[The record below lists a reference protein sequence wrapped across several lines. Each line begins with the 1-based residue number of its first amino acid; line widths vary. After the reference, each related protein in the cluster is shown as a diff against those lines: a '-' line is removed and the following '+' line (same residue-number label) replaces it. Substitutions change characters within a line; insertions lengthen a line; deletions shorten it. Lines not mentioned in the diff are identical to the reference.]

1 MKPANTRE
9 AIIEEYWLKK
19 LGGELPKGSLPLMA
33 MNEGTNRE
41 RHSYLQPIPPQV
53 SANLTRAAKQSDK
66 ALFILILSGLLVV
79 LNKYTGVND
88 LVIGTM
94 APDTDETEK
103 HHRVIFCRNTVYHYM
118 TLKEL
123 IMQTREVVMEAF
135 NYSGYSLDNLVEALA
150 AKNGTGNPDIF
161 NAAFLYKSFQKES
174 QALDRFGLVF
184 ILSAHQPAPGLC
196 LQVEYPRS
204 PASQEI
210 VRRFSQNL
218 LTLLEH
224 MLKNLDTEISRLEI
238 VSQEEKEQLLYEF
251 NDTRTEYPHH
261 KTFHDLF
268 AGQEERTPDQA
279 ALKGQIYPG
288 TEISNSKLEGTGG
301 LAPLPDPGSITYREL
316 KEESTRSACYLQSKG
331 VKPGSIV
338 GIMMER
344 SIEMIIGI
352 FGILKAGGAYLPIDP
367 DYPEDRIK
375 YMLKDSGAEILLKDN
390 DLSTL
395 PPFPPSTLLTFYP
408 SNPGNLAYVIYTS
421 GSTGKPKGVM
431 IEHRSLVNLIKG
443 ITGIIP
449 FTTGDT
455 ILSLTTISFDI
466 FGSETLLPLTMGS
479 EVVIGTRKEQLDA
492 SAAARLLV
500 RDRITIFQVTPS
512 RLQLLLLEKEIP
524 NALASL
530 HVLLVTGEALPGTLL
545 EKARHIITGK
555 IYNLYGPTETTIW
568 STVKDVTGKEPLNI
582 GKPIANTIIYILDH
596 NDFLQP
602 VGVAGQLTIAG
613 QGVARGYLNHPGL
626 TAEKF
631 DQDFWDYQDYHDEKK
646 NYKLQITKKTA
657 HELHELTRKEN
668 KKVPGKNYES
678 NMQSCNHAIMQY
690 HSSSPHPPIPP
701 LPHYPIY
708 RTGDLARWLPDGN
721 IEYLGRTDFQVKIRG
736 YRIEPA
742 EIENRLLKHEGIK
755 EAVILVKETAAAS
768 TGSPAAP
775 GSPKDNARYLS
786 AYIVTTREFNA
797 AELREYLLK
806 ELPAYMVPSTFVKV
820 DRIPLTTSGKV
831 DRQALESYD
840 LGTTLSTGVEFVAPR
855 DHIEKTIANT
865 WKELLN
871 LEEVGIDEN
880 FFDLGGTSL
889 DIYKLNLKFKE
900 AFNEDEVVLKMFRYP
915 TIRTFAQYLNRKK
928 TGGDDF
934 HQLADRSVP
943 INVNRMKESRAYQK
957 DKRKGSRHAEI
968 Q

>member
-1 MKPANTRE
+1 MKPTNTRE

-19 LGGELPKGSLPLMA
+19 LGGELPKVSLPLMV

-41 RHSYLQPIPPQV
+41 RHSYIQPIPPQV
-53 SANLTRAAKQSDK
+53 SANLARAAKQSDK
-66 ALFILILSGLLVV
+66 ALFILILSGLQVV
-79 LNKYTGVND
+79 LHKYTGVDD

-103 HHRVIFCRNTVYHYM
+103 HHQVIFCRNTVKHYM

-123 IMQTREVVMEAF
+123 IIQTRGVVMEAI
-135 NYSGYSLDNLVEALA
+135 NYPGYNLDNLVQALA

-161 NAAFLYKSFQKES
+161 NAAFLYKPFQKES
-174 QALDRFGLVF
+174 RALDRFGLVF

-196 LQVEYPRS
+196 LQVEYPRT
-204 PASQEI
+204 PASREI
-210 VRRFSQNL
+210 VGRFSQNL

-224 MLKNLDTEISRLEI
+224 MLENLDTEISRLEI
-238 VSQEEKEQLLYEF
+238 VSQEEKEQLLNDF
-251 NDTRTEYPHH
+251 NDTRTEYPRQE
-261 KTFHDLF
+261 TFPDLF
-268 AGQEERTPDQA
+268 AGQAERTPDHVA
-279 ALKGQIYPG
+279 IKGQINPG
-288 TEISNSKLEGTGG
+288 TEISSSKFEGTGG
-301 LAPLPDPGSITYREL
+301 LAPLSDTGSITYREL
-316 KEESTRSACYLQSKG
+316 KEKSTRLACYLRSKG
-331 VKPGSIV
+331 VNPGSIV

-352 FGILKAGGAYLPIDP
+352 FGILKAGGAYLPIDA

-375 YMLKDSGAEILLKDN
+375 YLLKDSGAEILLKDKDN
-390 DLSTL
+390 DLYTRL
-395 PPFPPSTLLTFYP
+395 PFPPSTLLTFYP

-421 GSTGKPKGVM
+421 GSTGKPKGVL

-443 ITGIIP
+443 ITKIIP

-466 FGSETLLPLTMGS
+466 FASETLLPLTMGS
-479 EVVIGTRKEQLDA
+479 QVVIGTSKEQLDA
-492 SAAARLLV
+492 SAAARVLV

-524 NALASL
+524 RALASL
-530 HVLLVTGEALPGTLL
+530 HVLLVTGEALPWTLL
-545 EKARHIITGK
+545 EKARSIITGK

-568 STVKDVTGKEPLNI
+568 STTKDVTGKEALNI

-596 NDFLQP
+596 NNFLQP

-631 DQDFWDYQDYHDEKK
+631 CHRRPGGSFCKNRPLDPHKNFLSEGTREKQK
-646 NYKLQITKKTA
+646 M
-657 HELHELTRKEN
+657 
-668 KKVPGKNYES
+668 PGKPIHMSHMSHRSY
-678 NMQSCNHAIMQY
+678 I
-690 HSSSPHPPIPP
+690 SPRS
-701 LPHYPIY
+701 YIY

-736 YRIEPA
+736 FRIELG
-742 EIENRLLKHEGIK
+742 EIENQLLKHEGIK

-768 TGSPAAP
+768 TGSPAAA
-775 GSPKDNARYLS
+775 GSSKDNAGYLS
-786 AYIVTTREFNA
+786 AYIVTVREFNA

-806 ELPAYMVPSTFVKV
+806 ELPAYMVPSTFIKV

-831 DRQALESYD
+831 DRKALESYD

-934 HQLADRSVP
+934 QQLADRTVP
-943 INVNRMKESRAYQK
+943 INVNRMRESRTYQK

>member
-1 MKPANTRE
+1 MKATNTRE

-19 LGGELPKGSLPLMA
+19 LGGELPKVSLPLTA

-41 RHSYLQPIPPQV
+41 RHSYIQPIPPQV
-53 SANLTRAAKQSDK
+53 SANLARAAKQSDK
-66 ALFILILSGLLVV
+66 ALFILILSGLQVV
-79 LNKYTGVND
+79 LHKYTGIDD

-103 HHRVIFCRNTVYHYM
+103 HQRVIFCRNTVNHYM

-135 NYSGYSLDNLVEALA
+135 NYSGYSLDNLVQALE

-161 NAAFLYKSFQKES
+161 NAAFLYKPFQKES

-184 ILSAHQPAPGLC
+184 ILSAHQPAPGLR
-196 LQVEYPRS
+196 LQVEYPRT

-210 VRRFSQNL
+210 VGRFSRNL

-224 MLKNLDTEISRLEI
+224 MLENLDTEISRLEI

-251 NDTRTEYPHH
+251 NDTRNEYPHQE
-261 KTFHDLF
+261 TIHDLF
-268 AGQEERTPDQA
+268 AGQVERTPDQI
-279 ALKGQIYPG
+279 ALKGQINPG
-288 TEISNSKLEGTGG
+288 TEISSSKFEGTGG
-301 LAPLPDPGSITYREL
+301 LAPLSDTGSITYREL
-316 KEESTRSACYLQSKG
+316 KEKSTRLACYLQSKG
-331 VKPGSIV
+331 VDPGSIV

-431 IEHRSLVNLIKG
+431 IEHSSVVNFIKG
-443 ITGIIP
+443 ITAIIP
-449 FTTGDT
+449 FTAADT

-466 FGSETLLPLTMGS
+466 FGLETLVPLTMGTP
-479 EVVIGTRKEQLDA
+479 VVIGGRKEQLDA
-492 SAAARLLV
+492 AAAARLLV
-500 RDRITIFQVTPS
+500 QERVTIFQVTPS

-524 NALASL
+524 NALESL
-530 HVLLVTGEALPGTLL
+530 HILLVGGEAFPKTLL
-545 EKARHIITGK
+545 EKARQIINDK
-555 IYNLYGPTETTIW
+555 IYDLYGPTETTIW
-568 STVKDVTGKEPLNI
+568 STVKDVTGKESLNI
-582 GKPIANTIIYILDH
+582 GKPIANTIIYILDP

-631 DQDFWDYQDYHDEKK
+631 IMPWATRGFFEKPPLDPA
-646 NYKLQITKKTA
+646 KLLI
-657 HELHELTRKEN
+657 N
-668 KKVPGKNYES
+668 
-678 NMQSCNHAIMQY
+678 Y
-690 HSSSPHPPIPP
+690 HSP
-701 LPHYPIY
+701 LY

-736 YRIEPA
+736 FRIELG

-755 EAVILVKETAAAS
+755 EAVILVKETAATN

-775 GSPKDNARYLS
+775 GSPKDNAGYLS
-786 AYIVTTREFNA
+786 AYIVTAREFNA
-797 AELREYLLK
+797 AELKEYLLK
-806 ELPAYMVPSTFVKV
+806 ELPAYMVPSTFIKV

-831 DRQALESYD
+831 DRKTLESYD
-840 LGTTLSTGVEFVAPR
+840 LGTTLSTGVEFVPPR

-871 LEEVGIDEN
+871 LEEVGIDDN

-928 TGGDDF
+928 TGEDDF
-934 HQLADRSVP
+934 QKLEERP
-943 INVNRMKESRAYQK
+943 MPVNRMRKSRTYQK